1 MSGGIDMNSVI
12 MITQFFFTLVVGMYF
27 FTKLRNEKS
36 DSETLANNSKKE
48 AEHLNCMRHIHL
60 SEPVTETARPKNVNE
75 IIGQDD
81 GIRAIKAALC
91 GPDPQHILIYGPA
104 GVGKTAAARVALEC
118 AKKSNGTPFSK
129 NAKFIE
135 TDATIMRYDER
146 SIADPLIRYIK
157 VQAHTALQVYLRLKR
172 GRCQRLTAEFCL

>member
-12 MITQFFFTLVVGMYF
+12 MITQFFFTLVIGMYF

-146 SIADPLIRYIK
+146 SISKYCR
-157 VQAHTALQVYLRLKR
+157 
-172 GRCQRLTAEFCL
+172 

>member
-12 MITQFFFTLVVGMYF
+12 MITQFFFTLVIGMYF

-104 GVGKTAAARVALEC
+104 GGGKSGVGMCKE
-118 AKKSNGTPFSK
+118 K
-129 NAKFIE
+129 
-135 TDATIMRYDER
+135 
-146 SIADPLIRYIK
+146 
-157 VQAHTALQVYLRLKR
+157 
-172 GRCQRLTAEFCL
+172 

>member
-1 MSGGIDMNSVI
+1 MNSVI
-12 MITQFFFTLVVGMYF
+12 MITQFFFTLVIGMYF

-129 NAKFIE
+129 CDMMKEALPIHLS
-135 TDATIMRYDER
+135 ARYM
-146 SIADPLIRYIK
+146 IRYIK
-157 VQAHTALQVYLRLKR
+157 VQVHTALQVYRRLKR
-172 GRCQRLTAEFCL
+172 ERCQRLTAEFCL

>member
-1 MSGGIDMNSVI
+1 MNSVI
-12 MITQFFFTLVVGMYF
+12 MITQFFFTLVIGMYF

-48 AEHLNCMRHIHL
+48 AEHLNYMRHIHL

-104 GVGKTAAARVALEC
+104 GVGKRRRQGWRWNVQRKVTAHRFQKMRSL
-118 AKKSNGTPFSK
+118 SK
-129 NAKFIE
+129 Q
-135 TDATIMRYDER
+135 T
-146 SIADPLIRYIK
+146 
-157 VQAHTALQVYLRLKR
+157 
-172 GRCQRLTAEFCL
+172 QR